1 MSVLSQ
7 QVFDGNKQEQSSFV
21 GGLWKPD
28 FLDTTFRNRKLNDA
42 EFSLKITEKW
52 VKLNNT
58 IVWTISVRVFG
69 VDLEFCPRTVG

>member
-1 MSVLSQ
+1 MGISKKRSAL
-7 QVFDGNKQEQSSFV
+7 V

-42 EFSLKITEKW
+42 EFSLKTIGKW

-69 VDLEFCPRTVG
+69 VDLEFCPRAVV